1 MNPSRSTGVSPS
13 HPAQPSSSKAPWL
26 LAGAV
31 LILLAGV
38 GAVVAGALLAGGA
51 PAPAPDARGP
61 GQEEGGRGGAP
72 RQETPFKG
80 EIPVGA
86 KARPVAGDALAK
98 PGQHLLAEP
107 RPPVEESGL
116 LGGIFFSPD
125 GTLLGTGGPGH
136 EVTLRDAATGA
147 RKAALSVSPKDRIE
161 RAAISPDGRLLAASL
176 FLREAVHIWDVRTGK
191 HRRTL
196 KVQAADLAF
205 TPDGSRLV
213 TSESRGPVKLWDVS
227 KGTVE
232 RELSGKADRSRP
244 FVVISPDGKW
254 LALATEDGKAVMVL
268 DPATG
273 KVRHRLDDGKGALET
288 CAFSPDSKA
297 LAVSGYLGASRL
309 VLYDLDSGKPR
320 WSFAQK
326 DGWFTRL
333 AFSPSGKTLAAG
345 RDNGGGIDLHDPRT
359 GSPTLH
365 LHGVRMTVAGLAWSP
380 DGRFLAAVDNY
391 EPRMHSWEI
400 LPSEQ
405 EGTITTAAKL
415 NRVAA
420 GRSGK
425 LLAAG
430 TWKGIELHDLT
441 SAKKKPRTLAA
452 DQDWRRLALA
462 PDEKSLLGLAIFRSG
477 VFDLATGKMTA
488 LDDPPGNPVPAYTP
502 DGRLVLAGTGG
513 LSVRKGNEELRHV
526 YKVLHS
532 LALSPDGKLAAAGD
546 DRGKVHVY
554 ETATGKRRTVLD
566 AHEGTVRALAFS
578 PDGQR
583 LATGGAHKVDQTVRL
598 WQVATGKEIA
608 TLTGHAGNVTGLV
621 FSPDGKHLV
630 SGGLDGRLLVW
641 DLAKRRPV
649 RSLRAHVREVSQVA
663 PVGAKRFA
671 SVEAE
676 LQRVLLWDWAKATA
690 PDPELRLPARPE
702 PPPQAFLTRIRSLGK
717 SPGFLLSTTVSP
729 DERWLVWADDKAI
742 HVRDLKTGK
751 DRFVLKGHA
760 DHPGLFRFS
769 PDGEHL
775 VSAGRK
781 TIRWWSLRTGKEVKK
796 WRPVQ
801 EALRDLAWA
810 DGGKTLVSVAFVFW
824 NQETLFWDVAKGKA
838 EKNLEVEK
846 HLSGPESVTV
856 SPDGRHIAVAG
867 TSVILLDARTRKVVR
882 TLRPAQVGRVLAFS
896 PDSKLIAV
904 AGHKVSSD
912 TLISVLEVD
921 SGRLLHT
928 LKGYGDPI
936 WEVAF
941 TRGGR
946 DLLAFGRLPTGE
958 PCLRLWDVKTGAERL
973 RMPWLRGTDLPRDG
987 KRLITS
993 KDREGVWVW
1002 NFEDVYDAPLQAAL
1016 APLVPLGA
1024 DGEVR
1029 DGKLWLTLNVQ
1040 GRDSRKALGQ
1050 LAKVPRTLGL
1060 KLLGGEDDD
1069 MASLKNARN
1078 VKGLDLSAALLR
1090 DEALKHLQTMTWLE
1104 SLTLPRF
1111 GFSEEAVQGLKKA
1124 LPGTKVRT
1132 AE

>member
-1 MNPSRSTGVSPS
+1 M
-13 HPAQPSSSKAPWL
+13 
-26 LAGAV
+26 
-31 LILLAGV
+31 
-38 GAVVAGALLAGGA
+38 VALGAGG
-51 PAPAPDARGP
+51 PERGP
-61 GQEEGGRGGAP
+61 GAGGPTAGQKP
-72 RQETPFKG
+72 PFTQ
-80 EIPVGA
+80 EIPVGPR
-86 KARPVAGDALAK
+86 ARPVAGDALVK

-107 RPPVEESGL
+107 RPAVVESGL
-116 LGGIFFSPD
+116 LGSVFFSPD
-125 GTLLGTGGPGH
+125 GALLGTAGPGH

-161 RAAISPDGRLLAASL
+161 RAVISPDGRLLAASL

-244 FVVISPDGKW
+244 FVALSPDGKW
-254 LALATEDGKAVMVL
+254 LALATEDGKAVTVL
-268 DPATG
+268 DLATG
-273 KVRHRLDDGKGALET
+273 KLRHRLDDGKGVVEA
-288 CAFSPDSKA
+288 CAFSPDSKS

-309 VLYDLDSGKPR
+309 VLYDLGTGKPR
-320 WSFAQK
+320 WSFSQK

-333 AFSPSGKTLAAG
+333 AFSPTGKTLAAG
-345 RDNGGGIDLHDPRT
+345 RDNGGGIDLHDAAT
-359 GSPTLH
+359 GSQRLR
-365 LHGVRMTVAGLAWSP
+365 LHGVRMTVTGLAFSP
-380 DGRFLAAVDNY
+380 DGRLLAAVDNY
-391 EPRMHSWEI
+391 EPRVHSWEI

-405 EGTITTAAKL
+405 EGTITTAAKI

-420 GRSGK
+420 SRSGK

-452 DQDWRRLALA
+452 DQDWVQVTFA
-462 PDEKSLLGLAIFRSG
+462 PDEKSLLGRAIFRAG
-477 VFDLATGKMTA
+477 VFDLATGKETA
-488 LDDPPGNPVPAYTP
+488 LADPPGNAVPAYAP
-502 DGRLVLAGTGG
+502 DGRLVLAGTSG
-513 LSVRKGNEELRHV
+513 LSVRKGDEELRRV
-526 YKVLHS
+526 SKVLHS

-546 DRGKVHVY
+546 DRGKVHIY
-554 ETATGKRRTVLD
+554 ETGTGKRRAVLD
-566 AHEGTVRALAFS
+566 AHEGMVRALAFS
-578 PDGQR
+578 SDGQR
-583 LATGGAHKVDQTVRL
+583 LATGGAHKMDQTVRL
-598 WQVATGKEIA
+598 WEVATGKELA
-608 TLTGHAGNVTGLV
+608 TLTGHAGNVTGLA

-630 SGGLDGRLLVW
+630 SGGLDARLLVW
-641 DLAKRRPV
+641 DLAKRRPL
-649 RSLRAHVREVSQVA
+649 RSLRAHVREVSEVV
-663 PVGAKRFA
+663 PVGAGRFA
-671 SVEAE
+671 TVEAE
-676 LQRVLLWDWAKATA
+676 LQRILLWDWAKVTGPA
-690 PDPELRLPARPE
+690 PELRLPAPPE
-702 PPPQAFLTRIRSLGK
+702 PPPQAFLTRIKSLGK

-729 DERWLVWADDKAI
+729 DERWLVWAEDKAI

-751 DRFVLKGHA
+751 ERFVLKGDA
-760 DHPGLFRFS
+760 DHPSLIRFS

-796 WRPVQ
+796 WGPVQ
-801 EALRDLAWA
+801 EAIRDLAWA

-824 NQETLFWDVAKGKA
+824 NQETLFWDVATGKA

-856 SPDGRHIAVAG
+856 SPDGRYLAVAG

-882 TLRPAQVGRVLAFS
+882 KLQPAQVGKVIAFS

-904 AGHKVSSD
+904 AGYKVSSD
-912 TLISVLEVD
+912 ADISVLEVD
-921 SGRLLHT
+921 SGRLLRT
-928 LKGYGDPI
+928 LKGYAHPI

-946 DLLAFGRLPTGE
+946 DLLAFGRLPAGE

-993 KDREGVWVW
+993 KAQEGVWVW

-1016 APLVPLGA
+1016 APLVDLEA
-1024 DGEVR
+1024 EGELR
-1029 DGKLWLTLNVQ
+1029 DGKLWLTLQVK
-1040 GRDSRKALGQ
+1040 GRHSRQALDR
-1050 LAKVPRTLGL
+1050 LAKVPRPLGLTLG
-1060 KLLGGEDDD
+1060 GVEADDLARL
-1069 MASLKNARN
+1069 ASARN
-1078 VKGLDLSAALLR
+1078 LKALELDASFGR
-1090 DEALKHLQTMTWLE
+1090 DEQPQEPLRRLTWLE
-1104 SLTLPRF
+1104 SLTLRRF
-1111 GFSEEAVQGLKKA
+1111 SLPEEAVEALKKA
-1124 LPGTKVRT
+1124 LPKTKVRV